1 MNAGT
6 QTGGG
11 PKGPLALFS
20 GSVTSTLLLLGGLA
34 VIDAFALWFLLRLF
48 ADRVW
53 FLAIAVLVVTIG
65 VNAAF
70 LFPRL
75 YPFRWFSPGLSLMVL
90 MVAYP
95 TLFTI
100 YTAFTNYKTGNLL
113 REPQAIERIEKAPEY
128 RFLPEGE
135 QYYNAI
141 PYRNDEGKYL
151 LWLVGRTD
159 QQIFTI
165 TEDDEIQP
173 VTPEQ
178 SGMDGVE
185 MLDDVAEGEPP
196 IAIEGAQPL
205 SADEAAEALAG
216 LDALEYGYPLG
227 TVPIMPIADPAAVP
241 VGYALDPAQM
251 LFVDNTGR
259 SPDEYQAYLFRP
271 AEGDGLILYAE
282 DGDWILAWPDGR
294 VVIDG
299 QPQTIGDYR
308 ILSNRERIEVTQ
320 TLPTIEF
327 GESDNPIFVDAFSA
341 NRAGRFRQRFVYD
354 DEQDVFI
361 DQITDAIYRPI
372 NGTFTLVKDSVS
384 ADLVEEVPR
393 TLSPGYY
400 GLIGFDNF
408 ERLFTDQRLRG
419 PFVRI
424 FLWTIA
430 HAFLA
435 VLLTFTL
442 GLALALLLND
452 KLIPGRKIWR
462 SLILIPYAIP
472 SFISTLVWRGLL
484 NPRLGLIND
493 TLERIVGEGNAP
505 AWYSDPLWAKVAI
518 LLIQLWLG
526 FPYMMLICTGALQSI
541 PQDMYEAAEV
551 DGANSWQRFR
561 NLTLPLLLV
570 AVGPLLIASF
580 AFNFNNFTV
589 IELFNEG
596 GPPIANSSV
605 PAGHT
610 DILITYTYQQAFGS
624 GGGTN
629 YAFASAIT
637 LVIFLLVAAITI
649 FNYRFTR
656 AWEETSQNV

>member
-1 MNAGT
+1 MNAGK
-6 QTGGG
+6 QTGRG
-11 PKGPLALFS
+11 PDGPLALFS

-34 VIDAFALWFLLRLF
+34 IIDAFALWFILRLL

-53 FLAIAVLVVTIG
+53 FLAIALIVITVGI
-65 VNAAF
+65 NAAF
-70 LFPRL
+70 LARNL

-95 TLFTI
+95 TLFTV

-113 REPQAIERIEKAPEY
+113 LEPQAINRIEGAPEY

-141 PYRNDEGKYL
+141 PYRNDDGKYL

-165 TEDDEIQP
+165 AEDNEIQP

-178 SGMDGVE
+178 TGLNGVE
-185 MLDDVAEGEPP
+185 ERDDAAEGEPP
-196 IAIEGAQPL
+196 IAIEGAEVL
-205 SADEAAEALAG
+205 SADDAAAALAD
-216 LDALEYGYPLG
+216 LDALEYGHPLG
-227 TVPIMPIADPAAVP
+227 SVPIMSITDPVTVP

-259 SPDEYQAYLFRP
+259 SPDEYQAFLFRP
-271 AEGDGLILYAE
+271 DEGEGFILYAE
-282 DGDWILAWPDGR
+282 NGDPILAWPDGR

-299 QPQTIGDYR
+299 QPQSIGEYR
-308 ILSNRERIEVTQ
+308 ILSNRERIAVTQ
-320 TLPTIEF
+320 TLPAIEF
-327 GESDNPIFVDAFSA
+327 GEGDTPIFVDAFSA
-341 NRAGRFRQRFVYD
+341 TRAGRFRQRYIYDEERNLFV
-354 DEQDVFI
+354 
-361 DQITDAIYRPI
+361 DQATDALYSPRD
-372 NGTFTLVKDSVS
+372 GTFTLVRDSVG
-384 ADLVEEVPR
+384 ADVTEELLQ

-400 GLIGFDNF
+400 KIIGLDNF
-408 ERLFTDQRLRG
+408 ERLITDHRLRG

-435 VLLTFTL
+435 VLLTFSL

-505 AWYSDPLWAKVAI
+505 GWYSDPMWAKVAI

-580 AFNFNNFTV
+580 AYNFNNFTV

-610 DILITYTYQQAFGS
+610 DILITYTYEQAFGS

-637 LVIFLLVAAITI
+637 LVIFMLVAVITI

-656 AWEETSQNV
+656 GWEETSQNV

>member
-95 TLFTI
+95 TLFTV

-113 REPQAIERIEKAPEY
+113 REPQAIERIEQAPEY

-185 MLDDVAEGEPP
+185 VLDDVAEGEPP

-259 SPDEYQAYLFRP
+259 SPDEYQAYLLRP
-271 AEGDGLILYAE
+271 AEGDGFVLYAE
-282 DGDWILAWPDGR
+282 DGDSILAWPDGR

-384 ADLVEEVPR
+384 ADLVEEVPQ

-400 GLIGFDNF
+400 GLIGVDNF

-610 DILITYTYQQAFGS
+610 DILITYTYEQAFGS

>member
-173 VTPEQ
+173 LTPEQ

>member
-34 VIDAFALWFLLRLF
+34 IIDAFALWFLLRLF

-53 FLAIAVLVVTIG
+53 FLAIALLVVTIG

-70 LFPRL
+70 LFPKL

-113 REPQAIERIEKAPEY
+113 LESQAIERIENAPEY

-135 QYYNAI
+135 QYYNAV
-141 PYRNDEGKYL
+141 PYRNDDGKYL

-178 SGMDGVE
+178 TGMEGVRE
-185 MLDDVAEGEPP
+185 LDDVGEGEPP
-196 IAIEGAQPL
+196 IAIDGAEPL

-227 TVPIMPIADPAAVP
+227 TVPLMPIVDPAAVP

-271 AEGDGLILYAE
+271 AKGDGFILYAE
-282 DGDWILAWPDGR
+282 DGDSILAWPDGR

-341 NRAGRFRQRFVYD
+341 NRAGRFRQRYIYD
-354 DEQDVFI
+354 EEQDAFI
-361 DQITDAIYRPI
+361 DQMTGAIYGPVD
-372 NGTFTLVKDSVS
+372 GTFTLVEGSVS
-384 ADLVEEVPR
+384 ADLIEEVPPA
-393 TLSPGYY
+393 LSPGYY
-400 GLIGFDNF
+400 KIVGFDNF
-408 ERLFTDQRLRG
+408 ERLFTDERLRG

-472 SFISTLVWRGLL
+472 SFISTLVWRGLF

-493 TLERIVGEGNAP
+493 TLESIVGEGNAP

-610 DILITYTYQQAFGS
+610 DILITYTYEQAFGS

-656 AWEETSQNV
+656 VWEETSQNV

>member
-1 MNAGT
+1 MNAEKK
-6 QTGGG
+6 TGRG
-11 PKGPLALFS
+11 PGGPLALFS

-34 VIDAFALWFLLRLF
+34 FIDAFALWFLIRLID
-48 ADRVW
+48 DRVW
-53 FLAIAVLVVTIG
+53 FLAIAVLVVTVGI
-65 VNAAF
+65 NAAF
-70 LFPRL
+70 LSRSL

-95 TLFTI
+95 TLFTV

-113 REPQAIERIEKAPEY
+113 NETQAIERIQSAPEY
-128 RFLPEGE
+128 RFLPEGQ
-135 QYYNAI
+135 QYYDAL
-141 PYRNDEGKYL
+141 PYRNDDGKYL
-151 LWLVGRTD
+151 LWLVGRD
-159 QQIFTI
+159 DRQVYTI
-165 TEDDEIQP
+165 TEDDEIEP

-178 SGMDGVE
+178 AGTAGVE
-185 MLDDVAEGEPP
+185 EVEDGTPP
-196 IAIEGAQPL
+196 VTIEGAEYLTP
-205 SADEAAEALAG
+205 DEAGAALAYT
-216 LDALEYGYPLG
+216 DALDYGYPLG
-227 TVPIMPIADPAAVP
+227 AVPILSIDNPAAVP
-241 VGYALDPAQM
+241 VGYALDPAKA

-259 SPDEYQAYLFRP
+259 SPDEYEAYLFRP
-271 AEGDGLILYAE
+271 AEGDGYILYAVAGR
-282 DGDWILAWPDGR
+282 DTILAWPDGR
-294 VVIDG
+294 VNING
-299 QPQTIGDYR
+299 QPQTIEGYR
-308 ILSNRERIEVTQ
+308 ILSNRERTALTQ
-320 TLPTIEF
+320 TLPALTF
-327 GESDNPIFVDAFSA
+327 GEADDPFYIDPFSA
-341 NRAGRFRQRFVYD
+341 SRAGRFRPRYDYDEARNVFVD
-354 DEQDVFI
+354 RA
-361 DQITDAIYRPI
+361 TDAIYRPI
-372 NGTFTLVKDSVS
+372 DGTFTLVAESAS
-384 ADLVEEVPR
+384 ADVIEDLPT

-400 GLIGFDNF
+400 KIIGFDHF

-435 VLLTFTL
+435 VVTTFSL
-442 GLALALLLND
+442 GLSFALLLND
-452 KLIPGRKIWR
+452 KLIPGRKVWR

-493 TLERIVGEGNAP
+493 FLERIVGEGNAP
-505 AWYSDPLWAKVAI
+505 GWYSDPMWAKAGI
-518 LLIQLWLG
+518 LMIQLWLG

-551 DGANSWQRFR
+551 DGANAWQRFR

-580 AFNFNNFTV
+580 AYNFNNFTV

-610 DILITYTYQQAFGS
+610 DILITYTYEQAFGS

-656 AWEETSQNV
+656 SWEETSKNV

>member
-1 MNAGT
+1 MNAGK
-6 QTGGG
+6 QSGRG
-11 PKGPLALFS
+11 PSGPLALFS
-20 GSVTSTLLLLGGLA
+20 GTVTSTLLLLGGLA
-34 VIDAFALWFLLRLF
+34 IIDAFALWFILRLL

-53 FLAIAVLVVTIG
+53 FLAIALIVITVG

-70 LFPRL
+70 LSPRL

-95 TLFTI
+95 TLFTV

-113 REPQAIERIEKAPEY
+113 GETQAIARIEGAPEY
-128 RFLPEGE
+128 RYLPEGE

-141 PYRNDEGKYL
+141 PYRNDEGRYL

-159 QQIFTI
+159 QQIFTV

-178 SGMDGVE
+178 IGLEGVE
-185 MLDDVAEGEPP
+185 ELEDVAEGEPP
-196 IAIEGAQPL
+196 IAIEGAEAL
-205 SADEAAEALAG
+205 SAEEAAEALADV
-216 LDALEYGYPLG
+216 DALEYGYPLG
-227 TVPIMPIADPAAVP
+227 SVAVQPISDPAAVP
-241 VGYALDPAQM
+241 VGWALDPEQM
-251 LFVDNTGR
+251 LLVDNTGSR
-259 SPDEYQAYLFRP
+259 PDEYQAFLFRP
-271 AEGDGLILYAE
+271 AEGEGFILYAE
-282 DGDWILAWPDGR
+282 NGDPLLAWPDGR

-299 QPQTIGDYR
+299 QPQTIGNYR
-308 ILSNRERIEVTQ
+308 ILSNRERIAVTQ

-327 GESDNPIFVDAFSA
+327 GEPGNAIFVDPFSA
-341 NRAGRFRQRFVYD
+341 NRAGRFRQRYHYD
-354 DEQDVFI
+354 EARDVFV
-361 DQITDAIYRPI
+361 DEATGALYSPRD
-372 NGTFTLVKDSVS
+372 GTFTLVRDSVS
-384 ADLVEEVPR
+384 ADVAEELPA

-400 GLIGFDNF
+400 KIIGFDNF
-408 ERLFTDQRLRG
+408 ERLFTDHRLRG

-435 VLLTFTL
+435 VFLTFSL

-493 TLERIVGEGNAP
+493 TLERFLGEGNGP
-505 AWYSDPLWAKVAI
+505 AWYSDPIWAKVAI

-551 DGANSWQRFR
+551 DGANSFQRFR
-561 NLTLPLLLV
+561 HLTLPLLLV

-580 AFNFNNFTV
+580 AYNFNNFTV

-610 DILITYTYQQAFGS
+610 DILITYTYEQAFGS

-637 LVIFLLVAAITI
+637 LVIFLLVATITI

-656 AWEETSQNV
+656 SWEETSQNV